1 MKQKWPHILFQ
12 ELCEIENRKERIE
25 HLKTHGNN
33 FVIRSLLKIMWH
45 DKIEPFSFPMGAPP
59 YAENKKIDEETFDSD
74 WGQKAFSKLGMC
86 FKSAPTKQIQK
97 EKILISLLEAMPV
110 ESAKILIACKDR
122 NLLTVQRKKYSKITK
137 PLVTEA
143 FPGIL

>member
-1 MKQKWPHILFQ
+1 
-12 ELCEIENRKERIE
+12 
-25 HLKTHGNN
+25 
-33 FVIRSLLKIMWH
+33 MWH